1 MQHTFSDSLHVVHF
15 RKVNE
20 TEKSTKG
27 MEQERG
33 ENIKTVFDL
42 KDKTSVVV
50 WKIEE
55 EAIMQLNEV

>member
-1 MQHTFSDSLHVVHF
+1 MATSSDSIYFVHC

-33 ENIKTVFDL
+33 ENIQTAFDL
-42 KDKTSVVV
+42 KAKTSVVV

>member
-1 MQHTFSDSLHVVHF
+1 
-15 RKVNE
+15 
-20 TEKSTKG
+20 

-33 ENIKTVFDL
+33 ENIKTAFDL
-42 KDKTSVVV
+42 NDKISVVV

>member
-1 MQHTFSDSLHVVHF
+1 MHF

-33 ENIKTVFDL
+33 ENIKTAFDL
-42 KDKTSVVV
+42 KDKTSV
-50 WKIEE
+50 WKIEK
-55 EAIMQLNEV
+55 EAIMQIQ

>member
-1 MQHTFSDSLHVVHF
+1 MHF

-33 ENIKTVFDL
+33 ENIKTAFNL
-42 KDKTSVVV
+42 KDKISVVV

-55 EAIMQLNEV
+55 QAIMQLNEV

>member
-1 MQHTFSDSLHVVHF
+1 MKLNTFFDSIYVVHF

-33 ENIKTVFDL
+33 ENIKTALDL
-42 KDKTSVVV
+42 KDKTSVAD

-55 EAIMQLNEV
+55 EAIMQTQ

>member
-1 MQHTFSDSLHVVHF
+1 MKLNTFFDSIYVVHF

-33 ENIKTVFDL
+33 GNIKTAFDL

-55 EAIMQLNEV
+55 EGGIGSK

>member
-1 MQHTFSDSLHVVHF
+1 MENTFSDSVYFVHF

-33 ENIKTVFDL
+33 ESIKTASDL

-50 WKIEE
+50 
-55 EAIMQLNEV
+55 

>member
-1 MQHTFSDSLHVVHF
+1 MHF

-33 ENIKTVFDL
+33 ENIKTALDL
-42 KDKTSVVV
+42 KDKTSVAD

-55 EAIMQLNEV
+55 EAIMQTQ

>member
-1 MQHTFSDSLHVVHF
+1 MENIFSDSVYFVHF

-33 ENIKTVFDL
+33 ENIKTALDL
-42 KDKTSVVV
+42 KDKTSVAD

-55 EAIMQLNEV
+55 EAIMQTQ

>member
-1 MQHTFSDSLHVVHF
+1 MQNTFFDCIYVLHF

-33 ENIKTVFDL
+33 ENIKTAFDL

-55 EAIMQLNEV
+55 KAIMQTQ

>member
-1 MQHTFSDSLHVVHF
+1 MLCIF

-33 ENIKTVFDL
+33 ENIKTAFDL
-42 KDKTSVVV
+42 KDKISVVV

-55 EAIMQLNEV
+55 EAIIQLNEV

>member
-1 MQHTFSDSLHVVHF
+1 MATSSDSIYFVHC

-33 ENIKTVFDL
+33 ENIKTAFDL

>member
-1 MQHTFSDSLHVVHF
+1 MHF

-33 ENIKTVFDL
+33 ENIKTALDS

-55 EAIMQLNEV
+55 EAIIQLNEV